1 MGLQSDS
8 GVPMCSWHFL
18 ATSRT
23 NLLAI
28 LWFVV
33 RCPAETYPTPAMA
46 WDSSSSSDEPL
57 QQRASRRILSGRTP
71 RQIPLLADSSDEEI
85 ASVSPKIVKP
95 REGEKAEQDAK
106 SETGDSR
113 DSSPAKELSLA
124 KFAPEKPENVE
135 SNVADVAP
143 ADTSLVD
150 SNSER
155 SESKSVVRTQRDLKT
170 FQAHLKTFNIF

>member
-1 MGLQSDS
+1 
-8 GVPMCSWHFL
+8 
-18 ATSRT
+18 
-23 NLLAI
+23 
-28 LWFVV
+28 
-33 RCPAETYPTPAMA
+33 
-46 WDSSSSSDEPL
+46 
-57 QQRASRRILSGRTP
+57 
-71 RQIPLLADSSDEEI
+71 
-85 ASVSPKIVKP
+85 VSPKIVKP

-155 SESKSVVRTQRDLKT
+155 SESKSVVRTGWRFKAQDRAVDSEGNCADRSKSPRSPGRRAARWNSQAMKIQETSETKVFDRLYNDFLQKT
-170 FQAHLKTFNIF
+170 QV